1 MVFVVLSA
9 EFAYLMANE
18 MCYYEQTPMESTKLS
33 PSIYCELTPMY
44 RREIPTN
51 NVQIYI
57 QNYLRNIH

>member
-33 PSIYCELTPMY
+33 PSIFSELAPMY
-44 RREIPTN
+44 RCVKITKSN
-51 NVQIYI
+51 NDPRSK
-57 QNYLRNIH
+57 LL